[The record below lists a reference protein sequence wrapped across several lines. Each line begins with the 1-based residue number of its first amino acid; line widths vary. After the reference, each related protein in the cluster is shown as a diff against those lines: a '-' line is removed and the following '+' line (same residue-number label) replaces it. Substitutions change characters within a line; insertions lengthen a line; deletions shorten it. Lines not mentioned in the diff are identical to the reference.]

1 MAHTIYFQG
10 ISVLMWERNKAKQ
23 SYGKEKKTDTVADYV
38 FKNSISGLRQRRKTC
53 PQKKN
58 FLVFQQI
65 GYAARSKQFLIRPNF
80 YYPFNPKLP
89 SVVLRLNMF
98 YNNPVFNGIIR
109 EITDPF
115 PRIQSCWDNWIIQ
128 KSAAHVMQSKSIS
141 ALIQK
146 KNRKIKKKGTT
157 EKDCL
162 TPLGSLLEKKNRSIK
177 EFLIWSFNTSLC
189 SKRQTVFNTPIL
201 VTLYL

>member
-1 MAHTIYFQG
+1 M
-10 ISVLMWERNKAKQ
+10 
-23 SYGKEKKTDTVADYV
+23 
-38 FKNSISGLRQRRKTC
+38 
-53 PQKKN
+53 
-58 FLVFQQI
+58 VFQQI

-80 YYPFNPKLP
+80 CYPFNPFR
-89 SVVLRLNMF
+89 LRLNML
-98 YNNPVFNGIIR
+98 YNNPDFNCIIR

-141 ALIQK
+141 VLIQK

>member
-1 MAHTIYFQG
+1 M
-10 ISVLMWERNKAKQ
+10 
-23 SYGKEKKTDTVADYV
+23 ADYV
-38 FKNSISGLRQRRKTC
+38 FKNQISGLRQKRKTC
-53 PQKKN
+53 PQKNN

-80 YYPFNPKLP
+80 CYPFNPKLP
-89 SVVLRLNMF
+89 SVVLRLNML

-115 PRIQSCWDNWIIQ
+115 PRIQNCWDNWIIQ

-157 EKDCL
+157 EKGCL
-162 TPLGSLLEKKNRSIK
+162 TPLGSLLEKKNRSLK
-177 EFLIWSFNTSLC
+177 EFLIWSFNTLLC

>member
-1 MAHTIYFQG
+1 MR
-10 ISVLMWERNKAKQ
+10 ERNKAKQ

-38 FKNSISGLRQRRKTC
+38 FKNSISGLRRRRKTC

-58 FLVFQQI
+58 FLVFQRI
-65 GYAARSKQFLIRPNF
+65 GYAARSKHFLIRPNF
-80 YYPFNPKLP
+80 CYPFNPKLP
-89 SVVLRLNMF
+89 SVVLRLNML

-115 PRIQSCWDNWIIQ
+115 PRIQSCKDTRIIQ

-141 ALIQK
+141 VLIQK
-146 KNRKIKKKGTT
+146 KDQKIKKKGTT
-157 EKDCL
+157 EKGCL